1 MSLQV
6 SATLAARN
14 LDITLDVPEGE
25 TLALLGPNGSGKS
38 SLLGILSGL
47 VMVDAGRAELNGRTL
62 FAVGADAERRLW
74 LPPHKR
80 RIALLAQEPLLF
92 PHLSVAD
99 NVAFGPASQGRSK
112 AEAREIARHWLDEVD
127 AAELAERKPRQLSGG
142 QAQRVALARALATTP
157 DLLLLDEP
165 LAALDVEMAASM
177 RQTLRRV
184 LAEQTV
190 IIVTHEILD
199 TILLADRIAVL
210 EAGQVVETGLTAA
223 VMRHPRSPFAAG
235 ICGLNVLAGST
246 VDPYALATADGWIIH
261 GEPDV
266 PLLIGERA
274 IAAFRPSAVSVHRDR
289 PTGSARNVFCG
300 AVTALEPLTHLIR
313 VRIGDLSA
321 DITPASVAE
330 LNLSLG
336 AVVHFAVKAAEVA
349 LYPA

>member
-14 LDITLDVPEGE
+14 LDLTLDVPEGE

-38 SLLGILSGL
+38 SVLGILSGL
-47 VMVDAGRAELNGRTL
+47 VMVDAGRAELKGRTL
-62 FAVGADAERRLW
+62 FSVGVDAERGLW

-99 NVAFGPASQGRSK
+99 NVAFGPASQGHSK
-112 AEAREIARHWLDEVD
+112 AEARGIARHWLDEVD

-165 LAALDVEMAASM
+165 LAALDVDIAASM

-184 LAEQTV
+184 LAEQTS

-199 TILLADRIAVL
+199 TVLLADRIAVL
-210 EAGQVVETGLTAA
+210 DAGRVVETGLTAT
-223 VMRHPRSPFAAG
+223 VMGHPRSPFAAG
-235 ICGLNVLAGST
+235 ICGLNILTGSST
-246 VDPYALATADGWIIH
+246 DPYALATADGRIIH

-274 IAAFRPSAVSVHRDR
+274 IAAFRPSAVSVHRGP
-289 PTGSARNVFCG
+289 PTGSARNVFSG
-300 AVTALEPLTHLIR
+300 AVTALEPLAHLIR

-330 LNLSLG
+330 LDLSLG
-336 AVVHFAVKAAEVA
+336 VVVHFAVKAAEVA